1 MTQPTA
7 LVVGVGG
14 EAEAAALE
22 RDGFVTLP
30 ARSGADALS
39 KATTARP
46 DAVVID
52 GGLADMDPFDL
63 ARKLRAEAGLDPAT
77 PILVTAPYP
86 PTAGQ
91 HLAALRAGVWEILV
105 QPYEPADVA
114 RRCLA
119 HLREAEAA
127 SADPDTGL
135 YDPKG
140 LDRRAREL
148 VERASHHR
156 APLACIVLA
165 PDVPAGEPATA
176 GDDLR
181 VSRALSRTAEALRT
195 NHRNWDAVGRL
206 GPTEFAV
213 VAPGT
218 DAQGALAFAERLV
231 RAAAGVTLRAGCDA
245 VGNAWTA
252 AVAPARLLARAARA
266 LRRSREEGT
275 RIATLAD

>member
-1 MTQPTA
+1 MTHPTA

-22 RDGFVTLP
+22 RDGFVALP

-39 KATTARP
+39 KATAARP

-52 GGLADMDPFDL
+52 GGLSDMDPFDL
-63 ARKLRAEAGLDPAT
+63 ARALRAEAGLDPAT
-77 PILVTAPYP
+77 PILVTAPHP

-105 QPYEPADVA
+105 QPYEAADVA
-114 RRCLA
+114 RRCAA
-119 HLREAEAA
+119 HLRDGQAA
-127 SADPDTGL
+127 AGADPDTGF
-135 YDPKG
+135 YDPEG
-140 LDRRAREL
+140 LDRRVREL
-148 VERASHHR
+148 AARASHHR

-165 PDVPAGEPATA
+165 PDVSAGDSAGEE
-176 GDDLR
+176 LR
-181 VSRALSRTAEALRT
+181 VSRAVSRTAETLRS
-195 NHRNWDAVGRL
+195 NHRSWDAVGLL
-206 GPTEFAV
+206 GPAEFAV

-218 DAQGALAFAERLV
+218 DARGALAFAERLL

-245 VGNAWTA
+245 VANARTA
-252 AVAPARLLARAARA
+252 AIAPARLLARAARA
-266 LRRSREEGT
+266 LQRSRVEGT